1 MLENSMNIIFMG
13 TPEFAVPS
21 LQAIHQKFGVSAVVT
36 VPDKPQGRGMKLTPS
51 AVKIAALELGLPVLQ
66 PELLK
71 SEQFRNEIEALNPDI
86 IVVIAFRIL
95 PASIYTLATLGAF
108 NIHGSLLPK
117 FRGAA
122 PINWA
127 IINGEKESGVT
138 SFLLNDKVDTG
149 KILRKRTCQI
159 TETMTAGEL
168 YSELMPL
175 AAELAVETCILLSE
189 GNAVP
194 IPQDD
199 TIATPAPKLFRENCS
214 IDWTKSARDVK
225 NFVRGVN
232 PSPIAWV
239 MWDDKRLKV
248 YTVEVENKTLP
259 TGAWK
264 IENGKFIVGCGDGN
278 SVSLLEIQQEGKP
291 KMSVDIFLRGYRG
304 VSEGFYSLN

>member
-1 MLENSMNIIFMG
+1 MNIIFMG

-21 LQAIHQKFGVSAVVT
+21 LQAIHEKFGVSAVVT

-66 PELLK
+66 PQSLK
-71 SEQFRNEIEALNPDI
+71 SEQFRSEIEALKPDI

-95 PASIYTLATLGAF
+95 PSSIYTLASLGAF

-149 KILRKRTCQI
+149 KILRKRTCEI
-159 TETMTAGEL
+159 SETMTAGEL
-168 YSELMPL
+168 YAELMPL
-175 AAELAVETCILLSE
+175 AAELAVKTSALLSE

-199 TIATPAPKLFRENCS
+199 SIATPAPKLFRENCS
-214 IDWTKSARDVK
+214 IDWTKAAHDVK

-232 PSPIAWV
+232 PAPVSWV
-239 MWDDKRLKV
+239 MWDDKRLKI
-248 YTVEVENKTLP
+248 YTVGVYDAALP
-259 TGAWK
+259 IGEWE
-264 IENGKFIVGCGDGN
+264 ISDGKFIVGCGDGK
-278 SVSLLEIQQEGKP
+278 SVTLLEIQQEGKP
-291 KMSVDIFLRGYRG
+291 KMSIDVFLRGYRG
-304 VSEGFYSLN
+304 DLKGNFSLN

>member
-1 MLENSMNIIFMG
+1 MG

-21 LQAIHQKFGVSAVVT
+21 LQAIHKHFGVSAVVT

-66 PELLK
+66 PESLK
-71 SEQFRNEIEALNPDI
+71 SEAFRSEIEALKPDI

-95 PASIYTLATLGAF
+95 PASIYTLASLGAF

-149 KILRKRTCQI
+149 KILLKRSCSI
-159 TETMTAGEL
+159 SDSMTAGEL
-168 YSELMPL
+168 YTTLMPL
-175 AAELAVETCILLSE
+175 SAELAVETCTLLAE
-189 GNAVP
+189 GKAVP
-194 IPQDD
+194 MQQDD
-199 TIATPAPKLFRENCS
+199 TIATPAPKLFRDQCS
-214 IDWTKSARDVK
+214 IDWSKSAHDVR

-232 PSPIAWV
+232 PAPIAWV
-239 MWDDKRLKV
+239 IWESKRLKV
-248 YTVEVENKTLP
+248 YSVELENRVLP
-259 TGAWK
+259 SGTWR
-264 IENGKFIVGCGDGN
+264 IEDGKFIVGCGDGN
-278 SVSLLEIQQEGKP
+278 CIHLIEIQQEGKP
-291 KMSVDIFLRGYRG
+291 KMNVDVFLRGYRG
-304 VSEGFYSLN
+304 ASEGKF